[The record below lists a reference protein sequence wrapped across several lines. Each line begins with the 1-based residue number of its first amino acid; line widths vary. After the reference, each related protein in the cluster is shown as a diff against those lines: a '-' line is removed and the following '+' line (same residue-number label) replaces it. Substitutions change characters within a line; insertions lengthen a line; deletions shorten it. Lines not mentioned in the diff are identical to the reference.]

1 MNRILQT
8 DLQDAVAKE
17 NISLVQQYIMS
28 YQRDILERW
37 TDSTHEDFEKFLR
50 LSDQE
55 SARAKRALGTGDT
68 KAELSYYLGTLNGYI
83 EIFWELFREE
93 EQDSRVIALSAAQS
107 AKTDQILLCLY
118 TKNGGQGMRHGE
130 LADSIGVSYSALT
143 NTMKRILHSGAVEA
157 ARSGKNTYYTL
168 TKAGRRYCAK
178 KQKEARSDQ
187 NKLANQILQD
197 IMNRLAANGKEESLG
212 LYPGDKFRMVDQHGI
227 TDKEYLLE
235 RIITFSNMKFATCE
249 ETSDEDSCC
258 EANNDFAESLR
269 TIPASVSVASSSD
282 ILNDAL

>member
-197 IMNRLAANGKEESLG
+197 IMNRLAANGKEESLA
-212 LYPGDKFRMVDQHGI
+212 LYPGDKFRMMDQHGI

-235 RIITFSNMKFATCE
+235 TIITFSNMKFATCE